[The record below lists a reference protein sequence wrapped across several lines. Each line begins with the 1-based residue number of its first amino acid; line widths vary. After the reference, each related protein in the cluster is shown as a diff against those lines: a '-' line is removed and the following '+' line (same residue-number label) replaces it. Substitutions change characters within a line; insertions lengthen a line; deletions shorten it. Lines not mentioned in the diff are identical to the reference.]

1 MFVGIPETEIRPVI
15 VYQQFVRGVIGCEQE
30 EVLAA
35 GNLSQL
41 ADFRNQKM
49 PEYDGSRFLSDTQ
62 LFPQRTAVII
72 GAEMHDFHTG
82 KGFSHPLQVVFGF
95 FFQIID
101 DLVLLY
107 MRNFGEVFFSQSFP
121 GMDAFQNGVNG
132 FLVLFR
138 GGRICSNSTRK
149 RNSSLILRN
158 FPPSPNASLDE
169 IDG

>member
-49 PEYDGSRFLSDTQ
+49 PEYDGSQFLSDTQ
-62 LFPQRTAVII
+62 LLPQRTAVII

-82 KGFSHPLQVVFGF
+82 KGFSPLFRLSSDSFSRSLMTWF
-95 FFQIID
+95 FFICEI
-101 DLVLLY
+101 LERSFLASPFRVRMLSR
-107 MRNFGEVFFSQSFP
+107 MESMVFLSSSVED
-121 GMDAFQNGVNG
+121 GS
-132 FLVLFR
+132 
-138 GGRICSNSTRK
+138 CSNSTRK

-158 FPPSPNASLDE
+158 FPPPRTPVLMK
-169 IDG
+169 